1 MQDRIITTMIDN
13 LAEILASNFNA
24 VENSSRDKKFF
35 DDDSN
40 IVPILNSLV
49 QFMRHSPDVE
59 ITEAQIKK
67 IKTQGIIKAKAKV
80 QRGGGEN
87 YHIDGREID
96 TWLDEKKQTDIGWGS
111 EIKTY
116 RERYFKYLE
125 VYKSRS
131 REGINKTRESTLRCL
146 QKVGNP
152 EGNYDFNSRGLV
164 VGPVQGGKTEHFNG
178 VIASAFDAGYH
189 LIIVL
194 SGIMEDLRQQTQ
206 ERIINDVVGSRHDS
220 QPTGA
225 ELVEQ
230 FGAINNTNN
239 NAIRVL
245 TNLENDFNANVAGV
259 ESILNSSK
267 TLLVCKKN
275 GAILKQIL
283 VYLEKQVGE
292 SNDKI
297 PILIVDDEADNAT
310 LNNNTH
316 RQDILAS
323 LINKRVRAILNIFKK
338 NAYIGYTASPFANI
352 LQHREKDRKIEPD
365 SFSHKGKDYKFGI
378 GESLFPRNFIELITP
393 PPNYIGLKQLFETKE
408 DLNKLEPIFVQIT
421 DELHSFPKFINKET
435 LVPEEKRIPKIT
447 RSTNKYDP
455 YPMELPESLMD
466 AIYCFILAVAIRKTR
481 SKELRNTPY
490 YQPHNTM
497 LIHVSKW
504 ITWQNATKDL
514 IDYELEKITA
524 KVSDEDPSE
533 LGGIYKTL
541 ERHFNTFFASYLTV
555 GINEYLPENY
565 DDEFMSV
572 IKFEDIK
579 PLLVS
584 TLDEIET
591 VALNTETADRLSY
604 KKESPK
610 TYLAIGGNRL
620 SRGFTL
626 EGLSVCYFIRDA
638 SYADTLLQM
647 ARWFGYRTG
656 YLDCCKLFITKDA
669 IEKFNSISLTVEDL
683 EDTIIDLS
691 KQPKSVTPENYWLKV
706 ATDMNVIKLTRP
718 TMTKNTRRRKVSF
731 DDRLEQTYKF
741 ALIQEDIEKAYESV
755 SNVIRRESSKFNSE
769 AGGMLTYRNAS
780 SSLVIELLECER
792 SFCDSNANGLIKY
805 IEECNKSGYLS
816 DWCVAIKTTGDGSK
830 INAEDFGFKKNTISS
845 VVRRI
850 PKSGISRDISLE
862 ALSANPPIFKAG
874 KSSITQPQDLKVAV
888 DDKMLIE
895 KTVKKWKEENRT
907 ADGKPKAVPE
917 NVYRHLMT
925 PQQGVIILYLIDS
938 HEVFKDPGGTVPKEL
953 QHQYSIFETQKP
965 LIGFVI
971 GTPKIMDTPIADYLE
986 DENIESYVDNS
997 SRDEDEDLDIASILG
1012 EPI

>member
-1 MQDRIITTMIDN
+1 MIDQ
-13 LAEILASNFNA
+13 LAETLASNFNA
-24 VENSSRDKKFF
+24 VENSSRDKSFF
-35 DDDSN
+35 DDESN
-40 IVPILNSLV
+40 IEPILSILV
-49 QFMRHSPDVE
+49 QLMRHNPDIE
-59 ITEAQIKK
+59 ITETLIKK
-67 IKTQGIIKAKAKV
+67 IRTQGINKAKAKV
-80 QRGGGEN
+80 ERGGGEN
-87 YHIDGREID
+87 HHIDGHEIE
-96 TWLDEKKQTDIGWGS
+96 TWLDENKQSEIGWGS

-125 VYKSRS
+125 VYRSRS
-131 REGINKTRESTLRCL
+131 RESIIKTRESTLRCL
-146 QKVGNP
+146 QKIGNP
-152 EGNYDFNSRGLV
+152 KGNYNFNSRGLV

-206 ERIINDVVGSRHDS
+206 ERIINDVVGTRVGSGE
-220 QPTGA
+220 PTGA

-230 FGAINNTNN
+230 FGANNSLNN

-245 TNLENDFNANVAGV
+245 TSLENDFNANVAGV

-275 GAILKQIL
+275 GGILKQIL

-292 SNDKI
+292 ANDTI
-297 PILIVDDEADNAT
+297 PILIIDDEADNAT
-310 LNNNTH
+310 LNNNSH
-316 RQDILAS
+316 RKDTLAS

-338 NAYIGYTASPFANI
+338 NAYVGYTASPFANI
-352 LQHREKDRKIEPD
+352 LQHREEEEDRKIEPD
-365 SFSHKGKDYKFGI
+365 SFSHRGKDYKFEI
-378 GESLFPRNFIELITP
+378 GQSLFPRNFIELITP

-408 DLNKLEPIFVQIT
+408 DLIKVEPIFVPID

-435 LVPEEKRIPKIT
+435 GDPEERKIRNIT
-447 RSTNKYDP
+447 RSTNKYDSFP
-455 YPMELPESLMD
+455 HELPESLKD

-481 SKELRNTPY
+481 SKELRDTPY

-497 LIHVSKW
+497 LIHVSRW
-504 ITWQNATKDL
+504 ITWQNYTKDL
-514 IDYELEKITA
+514 IDDELEKIAA
-524 KVSDEDPSE
+524 KVSDENPNQLE
-533 LGGIYKTL
+533 GIYPTFEK
-541 ERHFNTFFASYLTV
+541 HFNTYFASNLTV

-565 DDEFMSV
+565 NDEFMSIV
-572 IKFEDIK
+572 KFEDIK
-579 PLLVS
+579 PLLAS

-591 VALNTETADRLSY
+591 VALNSETGDNLSY

-638 SYADTLLQM
+638 NFADTLLQM
-647 ARWFGYRTG
+647 ARWFGYRIG
-656 YLDCCKLFITKDA
+656 YLDCCKLFITEDA

-691 KQPKSVTPENYWLKV
+691 KQPKSVTPDKYGLKV
-706 ATDMNVIKLTRP
+706 ATNIDVIKLTRP
-718 TMTKNTRRRKVSF
+718 TMLKNTRRRRVSF

-741 ALIQEDIEKAYESV
+741 ALIQDDIEKAYESV
-755 SNVIRRESSKFNSE
+755 SNVIRRESSNFNPE

-805 IEECNKSGYLS
+805 IEDCNKSGYLS

-830 INAEDFGFKKNTISS
+830 INGVDFGFNENAISS

-850 PKSGISRDISLE
+850 PNEDRSRKIALD
-862 ALSANPPIFKAG
+862 ALSANPPIFKVG
-874 KSSITQPQDLKVAV
+874 RSSITQPQDLKVAV
-888 DDKMLIE
+888 DDKMLIDE
-895 KTVKKWKEENRT
+895 TVKKWKKENKT
-907 ADGKPKAVPE
+907 VDGKPKAVPE

-925 PQQGVIILYLIDS
+925 PQQGVFILYLIDS
-938 HEVFKDPGGTVPKEL
+938 HEVFKGTDGTTLKEL
-953 QHQYSIFETQKP
+953 EHQYSIFKTQKP

-971 GTPKIMDTPIADYLE
+971 GTPKIMDSPISDYVE
-986 DENIESYVDNS
+986 DENIDDYLDTSFS
-997 SRDEDEDLDIASILG
+997 DEDEDLDKASILG
-1012 EPI
+1012 ES